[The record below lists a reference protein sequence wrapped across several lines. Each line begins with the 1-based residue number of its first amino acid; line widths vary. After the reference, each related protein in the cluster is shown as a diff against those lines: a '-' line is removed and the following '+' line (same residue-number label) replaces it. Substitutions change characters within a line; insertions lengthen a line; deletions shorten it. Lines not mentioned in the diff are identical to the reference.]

1 MCGCTAKGRRAH
13 ASWKVDWWLVCRAAP
28 TRRDR
33 RGSLWQIR
41 NTKRST
47 AAAGLSLDE
56 LCQFCYVFVTVRHA
70 HRWISMDYP
79 HPDLHAPTALSVT
92 VAATRRRQVRRSA
105 RPREYLTEREIEKL
119 MDAASG
125 NRWGQRDATA
135 ILIAYRHGLRASELV
150 ALRWDDIDFRT
161 GKLHVRRSKGGTPSV
176 HPIGG
181 RELRALRR
189 LQREGQPGLYVFTS
203 ERLAPLSV
211 AGYQRMVARAGEAAG
226 FPFQISSHVLRH
238 SCGYKLANDGRDT
251 RSIQHYLGHR
261 SIASTARYT
270 ALAPDRFKDFWKD

>member
-1 MCGCTAKGRRAH
+1 M
-13 ASWKVDWWLVCRAAP
+13 DNLQAA
-28 TRRDR
+28 
-33 RGSLWQIR
+33 
-41 NTKRST
+41 
-47 AAAGLSLDE
+47 LD
-56 LCQFCYVFVTVRHA
+56 
-70 HRWISMDYP
+70 
-79 HPDLHAPTALSVT
+79 APTALNVT
-92 VAATRRRQVRRSA
+92 VAAARQREVRRSA
-105 RPREYLTEREIEKL
+105 RPREYLTEREVEKL
-119 MDAASG
+119 MDAARG
-125 NRWGQRDATA
+125 NRWGHRDATA
-135 ILIAYRHGLRASELV
+135 ILLAYRHGLRASEVV

-161 GKLHVRRSKGGTPSV
+161 SKLHVRRSKGGQPSV

-189 LQREGQPGLYVFTS
+189 LQREGQPGLYVFVS

-261 SIASTARYT
+261 SIA
-270 ALAPDRFKDFWKD
+270 